1 MDLKSL
7 LRRIPPLDENSMDIA
22 KKRQNSLTKPTG
34 SLGLL
39 EDISIMIG
47 GITKN
52 PMPELRDKAIIVMA
66 SDHGVTEEGMSAYPK
81 EVTAQMVLN
90 FLSGGA
96 AINVLARDVGARVT
110 VVDMGIFED
119 ISHKDLVNKKVS
131 HGTSNIK
138 KGPAMSYEKALESIE
153 KGIEAFEDIGK
164 IDIVGVGDMG
174 IGNTTAASA
183 IISVIT
189 EHSVREVTGR
199 GTGISRS
206 QLEEKISV
214 IEDAI
219 NINKPDRRDP
229 IDVLAKIGG
238 FEIGGIAGVILSAAS
253 HRIPV
258 VLDGLISSAGA
269 LIAYELQPRV
279 KDYMIASH
287 LSAEKGHRYALKYMG
302 LKPLLDLR
310 MRLGEGTGAALGIY
324 LSQVAC
330 DLLRDMAT
338 FDEAGV
344 SRRLQS

>member
-1 MDLKSL
+1 MDLKKL
-7 LRRIPPLDENSMDIA
+7 LRRISPLDESSMDIA
-22 KKRQNSLTKPTG
+22 KKRQSALTKPTG

-214 IEDAI
+214 IEHAI
-219 NINKPDRRDP
+219 DINKPDRKDP

-238 FEIGGIAGVILSAAS
+238 FEIGGITGVILSAAS

-269 LIAYELQPRV
+269 LIAYELQPGV

-287 LSAEKGHRYALKYMG
+287 LSVEKGHRYALKYMG

>member
-22 KKRQNSLTKPTG
+22 KKRQRALTKPTG